1 MRSNVIRNFAK
12 MCADD
17 SSTSMEIAARDI
29 LSSQGYVGAL
39 QQACE
44 AAMDVHR

>member
-1 MRSNVIRNFAK
+1 MRNNVLENEAETF
-12 MCADD
+12 ADD

>member
-1 MRSNVIRNFAK
+1 MRLNVSGDTAK
-12 MCADD
+12 MYAYD